1 LPDNLKDKVLLVGP
15 GNIGY
20 DYFEILQTFNV
31 KFDIVGRSRGSC
43 KQFSK
48 KINKYVY
55 SGGIKSYI
63 KKNSKPPKYAIVA
76 VNENQLSNVTLSL
89 IDYGV
94 KNILLEKP
102 GGLSISEL
110 TKIKNK
116 SISKSCK
123 VYIGYNRRFYQSVEK
138 CKEFLKD
145 NKEPLNIHFEF
156 TEWSHDIDFSHYT
169 KNELERFFLCNS
181 SHVVD
186 LVFHLFGRPK
196 FLNSYTNGSL
206 KWHPSASIFSGSG
219 KTEKDVLFTYNANWS
234 SAGRWGIEISLSDC
248 KLILRPLEKLF
259 IQKKGSLE
267 LEEFDIFNYNNL
279 DYLYKPGLFNQVNF
293 FLHGATK
300 NLCTIDEQII
310 NFDWYYKIANY
321 KEEVK

>member
-1 LPDNLKDKVLLVGP
+1 MSDNIKNKVLLVGP

-20 DYFEILQTFNV
+20 DYVEILRGFKV
-31 KFDIVGRSRGSC
+31 DIDVIGRSYRSR
-43 KQFSK
+43 KKFS
-48 KINKYVY
+48 NRTGLYVY
-55 SGGIKSYI
+55 DGIRNYMN
-63 KKNSKPPKYAIVA
+63 KNHKPPKYAIVA
-76 VNENQLSNVTLSL
+76 VNEHQLSKVTLSL
-89 IDYGV
+89 LDYGV

-110 TKIKNK
+110 TEIKNK
-116 SISKSCK
+116 SNLKSSN
-123 VYIGYNRRFYQSVEK
+123 VYIGYNRRFYKSVEW
-138 CKEFLKD
+138 CKEYLED
-145 NKEPLNIHFEF
+145 NKEPLNVHFEF

-186 LVFHLFGRPK
+186 LVFHLFGKPK
-196 FLNSYTNGSL
+196 ILNSYTNGSL

-219 KTEKDVLFTYNANWS
+219 KTEQDVLFTYNANWS
-234 SAGRWGIEISLSDC
+234 SAGRWGVEISLSDC

-259 IQKKGSLE
+259 IQRKGSLE
-267 LEEFDIFNYNNL
+267 IEEVNLFKYDNL
-279 DYLYKPGLFNQVNF
+279 DYLYKPGLFNEVNF

-321 KEEVK
+321 KEEIK

>member
-1 LPDNLKDKVLLVGP
+1 LSDNLKDKVLLVGS

-20 DYFEILQTFNV
+20 DYVEILRGFKV
-31 KFDIVGRSRGSC
+31 DIDVIGRSYRSR
-43 KQFSK
+43 KKFS
-48 KINKYVY
+48 NRTGLYVY
-55 SGGIKSYI
+55 DGIKNYMN
-63 KKNSKPPKYAIVA
+63 KNHKPPKYAIVA
-76 VNENQLSNVTLSL
+76 VNEHQLSKVTLSL
-89 IDYGV
+89 LDYGV

-110 TKIKNK
+110 TEIKNK
-116 SISKSCK
+116 SNLKLSN
-123 VYIGYNRRFYQSVEK
+123 VYIGYNRRFYQSVER
-138 CKEFLKD
+138 CKEYLED
-145 NKEPLNIHFEF
+145 NKEPLNVHFEF
-156 TEWSHDIDFSHYT
+156 TEWSHDIDFKHYT

-186 LVFHLFGRPK
+186 LVFHLFGKPK
-196 FLNSYTNGSL
+196 VLNPHTDGSL
-206 KWHPSASIFSGSG
+206 KWHPSASIFNGSG
-219 KTEKDVLFTYNANWS
+219 KTEQDVLFTYNANWS
-234 SAGRWGIEISLSDC
+234 SAGRWGVEISLSDY

-259 IQKKGSLE
+259 IQRKGSLE
-267 LEEFDIFNYNNL
+267 IEEVNLFKYNNL
-279 DYLYKPGLFNQVNF
+279 DYLYKPGLFNEVIF